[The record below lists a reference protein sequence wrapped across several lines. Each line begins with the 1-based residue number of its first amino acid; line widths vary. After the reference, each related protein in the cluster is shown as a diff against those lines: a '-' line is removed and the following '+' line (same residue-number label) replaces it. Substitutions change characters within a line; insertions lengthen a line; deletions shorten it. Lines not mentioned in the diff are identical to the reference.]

1 VEYDAGT
8 WHNTFVAN
16 SNGVLIYE
24 PGAKTGGTGVK
35 WMDRSGKILG
45 RWRRKRLTRAAVSFS
60 GRETSGGIGGDPE
73 ADIWVFDLVRGSR
86 TRLTFGGGT
95 HMAPAWSADG
105 QRVIYVMQY
114 GNTLLSGTSIRGRMA
129 NGGGQEEVLMEGD
142 TSGTSSRTL
151 LQPQWSPDGH
161 YLLYTGQSGPSAG
174 IWAVPLAEKRSRS
187 PSFCRKLRRPGS
199 SNFAFLPMDAG

>member
-1 VEYDAGT
+1 MGSLDDGSYKHVIDGDSQAQYAAGYLLYHVQSQLVAQKFDPSNGTVSGDPVPLANYVEYDAGT

-45 RWRRKRLTRAAVSFS
+45 KVAEEAAYKGSGQLSPDGKRLAVSV
-60 GRETSGGIGGDPE
+60 GDPE

-129 NGGGQEEVLMEGD
+129 NGG
-142 TSGTSSRTL
+142 
-151 LQPQWSPDGH
+151 
-161 YLLYTGQSGPSAG
+161 
-174 IWAVPLAEKRSRS
+174 
-187 PSFCRKLRRPGS
+187 
-199 SNFAFLPMDAG
+199 